1 VAGFNSIDG
10 LVTRQLTSK
19 VIVSLRKHTGRF
31 NYVLI
36 HSNEVADQGRRHIFI
51 GEDGVS
57 ILDPRS
63 AEVTLIALDDI
74 QRVEFVKSKF
84 RGTTLYVDL
93 KSGDQ
98 IQFTDTMSGTRAEA
112 LTNSLRPVIPTAR
125 PLPTLSHFDGLVIGT
140 RKLRDTNQQR
150 SEAQSHGL
158 LLETDARKA
167 LGEPVE
173 SQEDCIFLGS
183 VVPPEAPTGPGF
195 QGFIL
200 VGSSRFCFVN
210 AQRSTDQAW
219 YSVRFEDVTV
229 VAYRNEHAGPTPDT
243 YFFEVVSN
251 RGNQPFLKRDG
262 DYVEHLGF
270 RVKASGTTG
279 DSSVASL
286 LLQRSEVSSRF
297 NVQVGTE
304 NDIEGLVLMQ
314 LTPRMED

>member
-1 VAGFNSIDG
+1 MIPSSLPSG
-10 LVTRQLTSK
+10 R
-19 VIVSLRKHTGRF
+19 VSGIPRPIHRGRF

-36 HSNEVADQGRRHIFI
+36 HSNDVADEGRCHIFV

-74 QRVEFVKSKF
+74 EHVEYVRSTF
-84 RGTTLYVDL
+84 RRTTLYVDL
-93 KSGDQ
+93 QSGDQ
-98 IQFTDTMSGTRAEA
+98 IQFTDTMSGTSAEA
-112 LTNSLRPVIPTAR
+112 LTNSLRPVIPSAR

-140 RKLRDTNQQR
+140 RKLRDTGQQR
-150 SEAQSHGL
+150 SEAKSHGL

-173 SQEDCIFLGS
+173 SQEGCIFLGS
-183 VVPPEAPTGPGF
+183 VVPPDAPTGPAF

-200 VGSSRFCFVN
+200 VGNSKFCLVN
-210 AQRSTDQAW
+210 VQRSTDQAW
-219 YSVRFEDVTV
+219 HSARFEDVTV
-229 VAYRNEHAGPTPDT
+229 AAYRNEHAGSTPDT
-243 YFFEVVSN
+243 YFFEIVSN

-270 RVKASGTTG
+270 RVKAPGATV

-286 LLQRSEVSSRF
+286 LLRKSKEFSRF
-297 NVQVGTE
+297 DAQVGAE
-304 NDIEGLVLMQ
+304 KDIEGLILMQ
-314 LTPRMED
+314 LTPRVED